1 MTRAALYLRVSTD
14 RQDTD
19 NQALR
24 LAEVA
29 KARGWE
35 IVETYTDAGIS
46 GAKGRDKRPAL
57 DKLLKDAS
65 RRRFDVLMVWAIDR
79 LGRSLVDL
87 IGTVQTLEACGVD
100 LYVDQQ
106 SVDTTTPAGKLV
118 FHIFGAIAEFE
129 RGMIR
134 ERIMA
139 GLARSRAKGR
149 KPGPPLD
156 PHKVE
161 TARTLLAGGTGVLKA
176 AKQAGLGTGTVQ
188 KIKAG
193 MVAN

>member
-1 MTRAALYLRVSTD
+1 MKRAALYLRVSTD
-14 RQDTD
+14 KQTTE
-19 NQALR
+19 NQAAALQ
-24 LAEVA
+24 AVA

-57 DKLLKDAS
+57 DKMLKDAS
-65 RRRFDVLMVWAIDR
+65 RRRYDVLMVWAIDR

-87 IGTVQTLEACGVD
+87 ISTVQTLEACAVD

-139 GLARSRAKGR
+139 GLARSKAKGR
-149 KPGPPLD
+149 KPGPALD
-156 PHKVE
+156 PGKVE
-161 TARTLLAGGTGVLKA
+161 RARVMLAERTGVLKV
-176 AKQAGLGTGTVQ
+176 AKLVGLGTGTVQ
-188 KIKAG
+188 KIKAE
-193 MVAN
+193 MARN

>member
-1 MTRAALYLRVSTD
+1 MKRAALYLRVSTD
-14 RQDTD
+14 RQTTD
-19 NQALR
+19 NQAQK

-29 KARGWE
+29 LARGWE
-35 IVETYTDAGIS
+35 VVETYTDAGIS

-57 DKLLKDAS
+57 DKMLKDAS

-87 IGTVQTLEACGVD
+87 IGIVQTLEACGID
-100 LYVDQQ
+100 LFVDQQ
-106 SVDTTTPAGKLV
+106 SVDTTTPADKLV

-139 GLARSRAKGR
+139 GLARSKAKGR
-149 KPGPPLD
+149 KAGPKLD
-156 PHKVE
+156 PRKVE
-161 TARTLLAGGTGVLKA
+161 QARGMLAERVGVLKV
-176 AKQAGLGTGTVQ
+176 AKLVGLGTGTVQ
-188 KIKAG
+188 KIKAE
-193 MVAN
+193 MARN